1 MIANIKIE
9 PVKVLL
15 DGVDLGCCDGD
26 ISFAPTEESIDIT
39 CHQTGMQILDRLR
52 TAINYEVSVVLK
64 EVSTLQLEALFKYAG
79 QAYTPTPMGAVEVV
93 GVGTKKIGSS
103 MIADAKK
110 LVLHPVNAPVSP
122 DEYTRDHTWWKAYP
136 VIGNVTFS
144 GENPVMVEVTFV
156 VFRDEDK
163 VTEADIYVFGD
174 TTSAE
179 QVFDI

>member
-15 DGVDLGCCDGD
+15 DGTDLGCCDGD

-39 CHQTGMQILDRLR
+39 CHQTGLQILDRLR
-52 TAINYEVSVVLK
+52 TAVNYEVSVVLK
-64 EVSTLQLEALFKYAG
+64 EVSTAQLESLFKYAG
-79 QAYTPTPMGAVEVV
+79 QAYTPSGGTEVV

-110 LVLHPVNAPVSP
+110 LVLHPVNAPASP

-144 GENPVMVEVTFV
+144 GENPVLVEVTFV

-163 VTEADIYVFGD
+163 VSEADIYVFGD
-174 TTSAE
+174 TTSVD
-179 QVFDI
+179 QDFDAA